1 MSDKIKN
8 LADVLPDGLDDT
20 VITEIASLLQDII
33 AERIEEEVGKVNQ
46 KVHAFLR
53 QQMDRIQEAA
63 INELN
68 ESNDIYRDAQ
78 TLANIKAVL
87 AFEIDREDVQYVAD
101 QVHEDVQ
108 KVNED
113 NQLLAT
119 ELASVIKE
127 KEQAE
132 RALQILA
139 EKNESLVEE
148 TQTLQEQVT
157 ELEAESDSDFASS
170 EKAVVI
176 SETEDINENS
186 IPANRTGNQFLTDE
200 VLALLPTFKTE
211 NN

>member
-8 LADVLPDGLDDT
+8 LADVLPDGLDDN

-33 AERIEEEVGKVNQ
+33 AERIEEEVGKINT

-63 INELN
+63 ITELN

-87 AFEIDREDVQYVAD
+87 AFEIDRDDVQYVAD
-101 QVHEDVQ
+101 QVNEDVQ

-119 ELASVIKE
+119 ELASVLKE

-139 EKNESLVEE
+139 EKNENLVEQ

-157 ELEAESDSDFASS
+157 ELEAEYDGDFESS
-170 EKAVVI
+170 EKAIVI

-186 IPANRTGNQFLTDE
+186 IPANTTGTQFLTDE

-211 NN
+211 K